1 MGFIAGAVFSTLA
14 VAFAAGAVVFGDHDA
29 DSVFYFLAEA
39 GAFVVAAMT
48 FFGVF
53 G

>member
-1 MGFIAGAVFSTLA
+1 MALIAGAIFSTLA
-14 VAFAAGAVVFGDHDA
+14 VACTAGAVVFGDHDLEG
-29 DSVFYFLAEA
+29 VFYFLAEA

-48 FFGVF
+48 CFGAF

>member
-1 MGFIAGAVFSTLA
+1 MGFIAGAVFSALA
-14 VAFAAGAVVFGDHDA
+14 AACAAGAIFFGDRDV

-39 GAFVVAAMT
+39 GAFVVAALT